1 MEKKILI
8 QDILLK
14 MNYDLSKTLSENKEI
29 ILEQGGYYYTPAGQL
44 VGYPGTN
51 NSNIPAKEI
60 YPNITNNKYPQTAD
74 FGKIQTALAGRNI
87 NKIVSQTPKTTTN
100 QSTPFRFEK
109 PQIPQSDVLGP
120 QGSFPKSL
128 GVDKKS
134 MEMKA
139 EYSAIPEPKEYTKQL
154 SKERYDEFISERKRI
169 SKLPPSLKWTEYN
182 KKLSEAFQE
191 FRNYDKKFDTYYSAQ
206 QQYDSSSEYLTAL
219 YYPEQWKKD
228 NVKGPDTHDV
238 LLLVAVGVFAI
249 PLLLAAAG
257 ASAVVVGAAT
267 TGAMVVSSSADVA
280 DAVLYLDEGDL
291 EMAGLSAIF
300 ALLPF
305 VPNLARFGK
314 GVIKNAV
321 TGYSKG
327 AKLTTE
333 ELKVIEELSKKETQ
347 KLLKEAA
354 EKQAASKMTPE
365 MTKTINKVTAELEN
379 KITKKSILKSP
390 TTQFLGTLAGFYLVG
405 QGYTKAVESY
415 RKYNKGVFEIYQ
427 TLLKAGKI
435 STSWEDLKF
444 IFGSNGSKEDNEK
457 LGAALLS
464 GYTDKNSEDWLY
476 NNPDFQTQTWKEKY
490 LKNVQDRKKREVAY
504 NNLKKNNNISDED
517 SEIIKQDV
525 LTSEDGVTHSV
536 DEFREAVKKAK
547 EENIINYQKDTA
559 FLKYKGY
566 IK

>member
-87 NKIVSQTPKTTTN
+87 NKIVSQMPKTTTN

-134 MEMKA
+134 IEMKA
-139 EYSAIPEPKEYTKQL
+139 EYAAIPEPKEYTKKL

-280 DAVLYLDEGDL
+280 DAVLYLEDGDL

-333 ELKVIEELSKKETQ
+333 ELKVIEELSKEETQ

-390 TTQFLGTLAGFYLVG
+390 TINFLGTLAGFYLVG
-405 QGYTKAVESY
+405 QGYHKAVESY
-415 RKYNKGVFEIYQ
+415 KKSHKSVYDIYEILVKQ
-427 TLLKAGKI
+427 GKI
-435 STSWEDLKF
+435 SLSWNDLKWV
-444 IFGSNGSKEDNEK
+444 FGSDGSVLDNQK

-464 GYTDKNSEDWLY
+464 GYNGENSNEWLY
-476 NNPDFQTQTWKEKY
+476 KNADFRTKTWTNKWLPIHQEELNKQKYQTDVITSLSKDNSLENRQKAKQFQKEKI
-490 LKNVQDRKKREVAY
+490 LTDENGIKRTEDDFKKIADEI
-504 NNLKKNNNISDED
+504 LSDKD
-517 SEIIKQDV
+517 LFD
-525 LTSEDGVTHSV
+525 
-536 DEFREAVKKAK
+536 
-547 EENIINYQKDTA
+547 INKPFKTN
-559 FLKYKGY
+559 
-566 IK
+566 

>member
-379 KITKKSILKSP
+379 KITKKSIFKIPNNTISWYLSWFLFSWTRIYKS
-390 TTQFLGTLAGFYLVG
+390 G
-405 QGYTKAVESY
+405 
-415 RKYNKGVFEIYQ
+415 
-427 TLLKAGKI
+427 
-435 STSWEDLKF
+435 
-444 IFGSNGSKEDNEK
+444 
-457 LGAALLS
+457 
-464 GYTDKNSEDWLY
+464 
-476 NNPDFQTQTWKEKY
+476 
-490 LKNVQDRKKREVAY
+490 
-504 NNLKKNNNISDED
+504 
-517 SEIIKQDV
+517 
-525 LTSEDGVTHSV
+525 
-536 DEFREAVKKAK
+536 
-547 EENIINYQKDTA
+547 
-559 FLKYKGY
+559 
-566 IK
+566 

>member
-238 LLLVAVGVFAI
+238 LFLVAVGVFAI

-280 DAVLYLDEGDL
+280 DAVLYLDDGDL

-333 ELKVIEELSKKETQ
+333 ELKVIEELSKEETQ

-390 TTQFLGTLAGFYLVG
+390 TTQFLGALAGFYLVG

-435 STSWEDLKF
+435 SASWEDLKF

-476 NNPDFQTQTWKEKY
+476 NNPEFQTQTWKEKY
-490 LKNVQDRKKREVAY
+490 LKNVQDKKRREVAY
-504 NNLKKNNNISDED
+504 NNLKKNDGVSDED
-517 SEIIKQDV
+517 KEIIKQDL
-525 LTSEDGVTHSV
+525 LTSDDGVTHSV
-536 DEFREAVKKAK
+536 DEYREINKKAK
-547 EENIINYQKDTA
+547 EENVINYQKDTA